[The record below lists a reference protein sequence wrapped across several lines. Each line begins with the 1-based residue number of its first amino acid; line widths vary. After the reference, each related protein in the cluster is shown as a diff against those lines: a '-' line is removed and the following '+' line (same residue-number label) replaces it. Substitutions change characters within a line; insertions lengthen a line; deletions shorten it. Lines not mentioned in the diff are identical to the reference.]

1 MRLRTKFSLY
11 ILALHLALALLL
23 YWHFKEKLYY
33 FLASECIILL
43 SLYFSVKL
51 YKSFVYPI
59 ELIES
64 GQHAIQDEDFTVK
77 YTPTGSAEIDQLIDV
92 YNIMIDQLREEKTLT
107 QEQSYF
113 LENLIKHSPI
123 GMIIMDYDSRIDI
136 INDKASRLFESKIVK
151 GQKMDD
157 IKHPLAKS
165 VVGLPSYE
173 DQVVHLDNQKKYKV
187 RVHEVVHKG
196 FPRQFVLIEEMTAEL
211 IEAEKRAYGKVIRM
225 MAHEVNN
232 SMGAVNSILS
242 SISEFDFEDD
252 RDKQD
257 LRESLKIAIDRNEG
271 LAQFTKNFAEIVR
284 LPKPVPKSIDCA
296 MFLTKIHGLFTPQ
309 CEDRSINIRLEVPE
323 KTVYAEFDPVLME
336 QVFSN
341 VIKNSMESIGRKGSI
356 RIRLQAN
363 PLQLFIID
371 DGAGIDPSIESELF
385 SPFFSTKMNGQGI
398 GLMLIRDILMAH
410 NFVFSLKTNHKS
422 GLTTFETS
430 LQKSTN
436 ELAT

>member
-1 MRLRTKFSLY
+1 MRLRTKFGLY
-11 ILALHLALALLL
+11 ILSIHIALTILL
-23 YWHFKEKLYY
+23 YLYFADELYY
-33 FLASECIILL
+33 FLASEGIILL
-43 SLYFSVKL
+43 SLYFSVTL

-64 GQHAIQDEDFTVK
+64 GQHAIQDKDFTVK
-77 YTPTGSAEIDQLIDV
+77 YTPTGSAEIDQLINV

-123 GMIIMDYDSRIDI
+123 GMIIMDYDSKIDI

-257 LRESLKIAIDRNEG
+257 LRESLKIAIDRNQG

-284 LPKPVPKSIDCA
+284 LPKPVLSSVDCCKL
-296 MFLTKIHGLFTPQ
+296 LTKMHGLFTPQ
-309 CEDRSINIRLEVPE
+309 CKARNIEILLELPQKAQYVEMDSI
-323 KTVYAEFDPVLME
+323 LME
-336 QVFSN
+336 QVLSN
-341 VIKNSMESIGRKGSI
+341 VIKNAMESIDRDGSI
-356 RIRLQAN
+356 LIYFDPELLA
-363 PLQLFIID
+363 ISIKD

-410 NFVFSLKTNHKS
+410 NFQFSLKTNHET
-422 GLTTFETS
+422 GLTVFRTILNPS
-430 LQKSTN
+430 KQ
-436 ELAT
+436 